1 MVKASKPVVRLRIR
15 TAFGN
20 RNAGVGGASSN
31 SDDKE
36 AERIIWCNVL
46 KREGIVL
53 WQLTKGIFVFM
64 RQSMKV
70 RI

>member
-20 RNAGVGGASSN
+20 RNAGVGGASLN

-36 AERIIWCNVL
+36 AEQKCSISVS
-46 KREGIVL
+46 G
-53 WQLTKGIFVFM
+53 
-64 RQSMKV
+64 
-70 RI
+70 